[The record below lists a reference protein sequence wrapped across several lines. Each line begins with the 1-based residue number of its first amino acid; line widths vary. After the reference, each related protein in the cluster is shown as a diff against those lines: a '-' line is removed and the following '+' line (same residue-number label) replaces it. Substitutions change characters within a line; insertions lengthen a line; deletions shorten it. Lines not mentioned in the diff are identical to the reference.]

1 MHNLIS
7 IKETCRRTTWSRTTL
22 WQKVRD
28 GHFPKPVSFPDSIRK
43 ARPGRIMIVGVSV
56 RGMTELFRE
65 PRPAIEDAAAWFA
78 YGRRSFYLPI
88 GPALRNSVR

>member
-43 ARPGRIMIVGVSV
+43 AFVESEVNEYIAARIAD
-56 RGMTELFRE
+56 R
-65 PRPAIEDAAAWFA
+65 DQAA
-78 YGRRSFYLPI
+78 S
-88 GPALRNSVR
+88 

>member
-28 GHFPKPVSFPDSIRK
+28 GHFPKPVSFPGSIRK
-43 ARPGRIMIVGVSV
+43 AFVEKEIDEYIAARMADR
-56 RGMTELFRE
+56 
-65 PRPAIEDAAAWFA
+65 DAVAA
-78 YGRRSFYLPI
+78 
-88 GPALRNSVR
+88 

>member
-28 GHFPKPVSFPDSIRK
+28 VHFPKPVSFPDSIRK
-43 ARPGRIMIVGVSV
+43 AFVENEVNEYIAARIAD
-56 RGMTELFRE
+56 R
-65 PRPAIEDAAAWFA
+65 DQAA
-78 YGRRSFYLPI
+78 S
-88 GPALRNSVR
+88 